1 MHLVISSNLT
11 FAIWPSRTRS
21 TYYSIQYYLL
31 DYGMMYMQLAILS
44 IIHKAVSS
52 VITHT
57 SIQASDTVLLQ
68 SPPELAL

>member
-1 MHLVISSNLT
+1 
-11 FAIWPSRTRS
+11 
-21 TYYSIQYYLL
+21 
-31 DYGMMYMQLAILS
+31 MYMQLAILS